1 MGVLVKEK
9 VFHVVGMISL
19 FLFILSISIVLTIN
33 LTPLYAFDID
43 YLKIS
48 QNVGLSKETLMEN
61 YRVLLNYLNLP
72 WVTELNFLDFPSSES
87 GLFHFYEVKRL
98 FILDYVIAMITAVSS
113 FFYLRY
119 IKKNKLFWKLVRPFQ
134 VAIAVP
140 FVVLFMIAVSFD
152 QLFVAFH
159 KVFFN
164 NDAWLFNPSTDP
176 IILALPETFFMH
188 CFILAFVF
196 IELQII
202 FGYFYTKRK
211 AFH

>member
-1 MGVLVKEK
+1 M
-9 VFHVVGMISL
+9 MSL
-19 FLFILSISIVLTIN
+19 FLFIVSFSIALTIN
-33 LTPLYAFDID
+33 LTPLYSFDIG
-43 YLKIS
+43 YLGIS
-48 QNVGLSKETLMEN
+48 ERVGLSKETLMEN

-72 WVTELNFLDFPSSES
+72 WVSELNFPDFPSSES

-98 FILDYVIAMITAVSS
+98 FILDYAIALITAVGSV
-113 FFYLRY
+113 FYIRY
-119 IKKNKLFWKLVRPFQ
+119 IKKNQLFWKMVRPFQ
-134 VAIAVP
+134 IGIAVP

-159 KVFFN
+159 KLFFN

-188 CFILAFVF
+188 CFILAFVL

-202 FGYFYTKRK
+202 FGYFYTKKK
-211 AFH
+211 AFN

>member
-19 FLFILSISIVLTIN
+19 FLFIVSLSIVLTIN

-176 IILALPETFFMH
+176 IILALPD
-188 CFILAFVF
+188 
-196 IELQII
+196 
-202 FGYFYTKRK
+202 RK
-211 AFH
+211 SVV

>member
-9 VFHVVGMISL
+9 AFHIIGMMSL
-19 FLFILSISIVLTIN
+19 FLFIVSFSIALTIN
-33 LTPLYAFDID
+33 LTPLYSFDIG
-43 YLKIS
+43 YLGIS
-48 QNVGLSKETLMEN
+48 ERVGLSKETLMEN

-72 WVTELNFLDFPSSES
+72 WVSELNFPDFPSSES

-98 FILDYVIAMITAVSS
+98 FILDYAIALITAVGSV
-113 FFYLRY
+113 FYIRY
-119 IKKNKLFWKLVRPFQ
+119 IKKNQLFWKMVRPFQ
-134 VAIAVP
+134 IGIAVP

-159 KVFFN
+159 KLFFN

-188 CFILAFVF
+188 CFILAFVL

-202 FGYFYTKRK
+202 FGYFYTKKK
-211 AFH
+211 AFN

>member
-19 FLFILSISIVLTIN
+19 FLFIVSLSIVLTIN

>member
-9 VFHVVGMISL
+9 ALHVVGIISL
-19 FLFILSISIVLTIN
+19 FLFIVSFSIVLTIN

-48 QNVGLSKETLMEN
+48 QNVGLSKEILMEN
-61 YRVLLNYLNLP
+61 YRILLNYLNLP
-72 WVTELNFLDFPSSES
+72 WITELNFPNFPSSES

-98 FILDYVIAMITAVSS
+98 FILDYVIAMITAVGS

-119 IKKNKLFWKLVRPFQ
+119 IKKNQLFWKLVRPFQ
-134 VAIAVP
+134 IAIAVP

-188 CFILAFVF
+188 CFILAFVL

-211 AFH
+211 AFN

>member
-1 MGVLVKEK
+1 M
-9 VFHVVGMISL
+9 MSL
-19 FLFILSISIVLTIN
+19 FLFIVSFSIALTIN
-33 LTPLYAFDID
+33 LTPLYSFDIG
-43 YLKIS
+43 YLGIS
-48 QNVGLSKETLMEN
+48 ERVGLSKETLMEN

-72 WVTELNFLDFPSSES
+72 WVSELNFPDFPSSES

-98 FILDYVIAMITAVSS
+98 FILDYSIALITAVGSV
-113 FFYLRY
+113 FYIRY
-119 IKKNKLFWKLVRPFQ
+119 IKKNQLFWKMVRPFQ
-134 VAIAVP
+134 IGIAVP

-159 KVFFN
+159 KLFFN

-188 CFILAFVF
+188 CFILAFVL

-202 FGYFYTKRK
+202 FGYFYTKKK
-211 AFH
+211 AFN

>member
-1 MGVLVKEK
+1 M
-9 VFHVVGMISL
+9 MSL
-19 FLFILSISIVLTIN
+19 FLFIVSFSIALTIN
-33 LTPLYAFDID
+33 LTPLYSFDIG
-43 YLKIS
+43 YLGIS
-48 QNVGLSKETLMEN
+48 ERVGLSKETLMEN

-72 WVTELNFLDFPSSES
+72 WVSELNFPDFPSSES

-98 FILDYVIAMITAVSS
+98 FILDYAIALITAVGS
-113 FFYLRY
+113 FFYIRY
-119 IKKNKLFWKLVRPFQ
+119 IKKNQLFWKMVRPFQ
-134 VAIAVP
+134 IGIAVP

-159 KVFFN
+159 KLFFN

-188 CFILAFVF
+188 CFILAFVL

-202 FGYFYTKRK
+202 FGFFYTKKK
-211 AFH
+211 AFN

>member
-19 FLFILSISIVLTIN
+19 FLFIVSLSIVLTIN

-98 FILDYVIAMITAVSS
+98 FILDYVIAMITAVGS

>member
-19 FLFILSISIVLTIN
+19 FLFIVSLSIVLTIN

-196 IELQII
+196 IELQID
-202 FGYFYTKRK
+202 RK
-211 AFH
+211 SVV

>member
-9 VFHVVGMISL
+9 ALHVVGMICL
-19 FLFILSISIVLTIN
+19 FLFIVSFSIVLTIN

-72 WVTELNFLDFPSSES
+72 WVTELNFPNFPSSES

-98 FILDYVIAMITAVSS
+98 FIFDYVIAIITAAGS
-113 FFYLRY
+113 FLYIRY
-119 IKKNKLFWKLVRPFQ
+119 IQKNQLFWKLVRPFQ

-176 IILALPETFFMH
+176 IILALPETFF
-188 CFILAFVF
+188 ID
-196 IELQII
+196 
-202 FGYFYTKRK
+202 RK
-211 AFH
+211 SVV

>member
-1 MGVLVKEK
+1 MKEK
-9 VFHVVGMISL
+9 ALHVVGISSL
-19 FLFILSISIVLTIN
+19 FLFIVSFSIVLTIN

-48 QNVGLSKETLMEN
+48 QNVGLSKEILMEN

-72 WVTELNFLDFPSSES
+72 WVTELSFPNFPSSES

-98 FILDYVIAMITAVSS
+98 FILDYGIALITAVGS

-119 IKKNKLFWKLVRPFQ
+119 IKKNQLFWKLVRPFQ
-134 VAIAVP
+134 MAIAVP

-176 IILALPETFFMH
+176 IILVLPEAFFMH
-188 CFILAFVF
+188 CFILAFIL

>member
-1 MGVLVKEK
+1 MKEK

-19 FLFILSISIVLTIN
+19 FLFIVSLSIVLTIN

>member
-9 VFHVVGMISL
+9 GIHLIGMIGL
-19 FLFILSISIVLTIN
+19 FLFIVSFAIALTIN

-43 YLKIS
+43 YLNIPQK
-48 QNVGLSKETLMEN
+48 VGLPKETLMEN

-72 WVTELNFLDFPSSES
+72 WVSELNFPDFPSSQS

-98 FILDYVIAMITAVSS
+98 FIVDYVIMVITAVGS
-113 FFYLRY
+113 FFYIRY
-119 IKKNKLFWKLVRPFQ
+119 IKRNQLFWKLVRPFQ
-134 VAIAVP
+134 VGIMVP
-140 FVVLFMIAVSFD
+140 FVVFFMIAVSFD

-159 KVFFN
+159 KLFFN

-188 CFILAFVF
+188 CFILAFVL
-196 IELQII
+196 IELQLI
-202 FGYFYTKRK
+202 FGFFHTKKK
-211 AFH
+211 AFN

>member
-1 MGVLVKEK
+1 
-9 VFHVVGMISL
+9 MISL
-19 FLFILSISIVLTIN
+19 FLFIVSFSIVVTIN

-48 QNVGLSKETLMEN
+48 QTVGLTKETLMEN

-72 WVTELNFLDFPSSES
+72 WVTELNFPNFPSSES

-98 FILDYVIAMITAVSS
+98 FMWDYVIAMITAGGS

-119 IKKNKLFWKLVRPFQ
+119 MKKNQLFWKLVRPFQ
-134 VAIAVP
+134 VATAVP

-188 CFILAFVF
+188 CFILAFVL

>member
-9 VFHVVGMISL
+9 AFHMIGMMSL
-19 FLFILSISIVLTIN
+19 FLFIVSFSIALTIN
-33 LTPLYAFDID
+33 LTPLYSFDIG
-43 YLKIS
+43 YLGIS
-48 QNVGLSKETLMEN
+48 ERVGLSKETLMEN

-72 WVTELNFLDFPSSES
+72 WVSELNFPDFPSSES

-98 FILDYVIAMITAVSS
+98 FILDYAIALITAVGSV
-113 FFYLRY
+113 FYIRY
-119 IKKNKLFWKLVRPFQ
+119 IKKNQLFWKMVRPFQ
-134 VAIAVP
+134 IGIAVP

-159 KVFFN
+159 KLFFN

-188 CFILAFVF
+188 CFILAFVL

-202 FGYFYTKRK
+202 FGFFYTKKK
-211 AFH
+211 AFN

>member
-9 VFHVVGMISL
+9 ALHVVGISSL
-19 FLFILSISIVLTIN
+19 FLFIVSFSIVLTIN

-43 YLKIS
+43 YLKIA
-48 QNVGLSKETLMEN
+48 QNVGLSKEIVMEN

-72 WVTELNFLDFPSSES
+72 WVTELNFPNFPSSES

-98 FILDYVIAMITAVSS
+98 FILDYGIALITAVGS

-119 IKKNKLFWKLVRPFQ
+119 IKKNQLFWKLVRPFQ
-134 VAIAVP
+134 MAIAVP

-176 IILALPETFFMH
+176 IILVLPEAFFMH
-188 CFILAFVF
+188 CFILAFIL

>member
-1 MGVLVKEK
+1 MKEK

-188 CFILAFVF
+188 CFIVAFVF

>member
-19 FLFILSISIVLTIN
+19 FLFIVSLSIVLTIN

-152 QLFVAFH
+152 RLFVAFH

>member
-1 MGVLVKEK
+1 MKEK
-9 VFHVVGMISL
+9 VLHVVGMISL
-19 FLFILSISIVLTIN
+19 FLFIVSFSIVVTIN

-48 QNVGLSKETLMEN
+48 QTVGLTKETLMEN

-72 WVTELNFLDFPSSES
+72 WVTELNFPNFPSSES

-98 FILDYVIAMITAVSS
+98 FMWDYVIAMITAGGS

-119 IKKNKLFWKLVRPFQ
+119 MKKNQLFWKLVRPFQ
-134 VAIAVP
+134 VATAVP

-188 CFILAFVF
+188 CFILAFVL

>member
-19 FLFILSISIVLTIN
+19 FLFIVSLSIVLTIN

-119 IKKNKLFWKLVRPFQ
+119 IKK
-134 VAIAVP
+134 
-140 FVVLFMIAVSFD
+140 
-152 QLFVAFH
+152 
-159 KVFFN
+159 
-164 NDAWLFNPSTDP
+164 
-176 IILALPETFFMH
+176 
-188 CFILAFVF
+188 
-196 IELQII
+196 
-202 FGYFYTKRK
+202 
-211 AFH
+211 